1 MEEIFKN
8 IVDEINF
15 IKEQQNKLDV
25 LTQNSKEVQDE
36 LKKLE
41 QEQNTIMD
49 KESGFYKDLQKK
61 VDEKEK
67 EFRKVDIERMNKCKE
82 IDKLTLE
89 KKKSILEK
97 LEEKKKY
104 IDDNRDA
111 NIVEKLEEAKKM
123 ESRKEE
129 IEAIVERD
137 TKNGVPDN
145 DQIQKFRRKK
155 IDDLNFK
162 LEEVNNFNKLLN
174 GQTPKEKF
182 MEIESLIKMVED
194 NFDKDGFDK
203 ILDSMG
209 EVCLINSQE
218 DLDKEEQEEGNV
230 VKKVQDKDKF
240 EKKYT
245 KTEPPMQKDINNRNM
260 VENPNL
266 KNTGISQDGKE
277 KNKIILD
284 VSANKI
290 NFNGNDDFYYK
301 EEFKNRKN
309 IDNDDYELNNLF
321 YDDKKSKKN
330 IDYALVSM
338 LEKVDKSLVKAY
350 LNIIRDGDIQ
360 SEETMKNIE
369 KLNNAV
375 NIQYKFNKEY
385 GVLLNLKEKRI
396 ARNAKKLGIA
406 SLDGISEKSIFD
418 KIKDG
423 FNKFRNKNLLN
434 GKEKIKALTS
444 GKNTKT
450 QEQKRKIS
458 EIIKQDRKLFSEI
471 KIDNKDN
478 KIEKNALDKQTE
490 TQKQLGK
497 EVTKMMEEESK
508 DRSDF

>member
-67 EFRKVDIERMNKCKE
+67 EFREVDIERMNKCKE

-123 ESRKEE
+123 KSKKEE

-162 LEEVNNFNKLLN
+162 LEEVDNFNKLLN

-209 EVCLINSQE
+209 EVCLINSQ
-218 DLDKEEQEEGNV
+218 
-230 VKKVQDKDKF
+230 
-240 EKKYT
+240 
-245 KTEPPMQKDINNRNM
+245 PPMQKDINNRNM

-301 EEFKNRKN
+301 EEFKNRKK

-321 YDDKKSKKN
+321 CDDKKSKKN

-350 LNIIRDGDIQ
+350 LNVIRDGDIQ

-385 GVLLNLKEKRI
+385 GVLFNLKEKRI

-450 QEQKRKIS
+450 QEQKIKTS